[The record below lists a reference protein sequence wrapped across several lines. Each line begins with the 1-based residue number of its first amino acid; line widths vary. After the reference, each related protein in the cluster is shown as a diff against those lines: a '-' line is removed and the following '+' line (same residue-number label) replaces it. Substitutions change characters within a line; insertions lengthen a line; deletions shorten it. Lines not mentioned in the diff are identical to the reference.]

1 MVTALA
7 DAHAISRE
15 DTFYSG
21 IATACG
27 MTGKIEYLEVFLAG
41 GDPTQIGK
49 PEPAEVSSGPFL
61 RHVLGGPDTGDEVTV
76 AKTADGEYDIEA
88 FFAED

>member
-1 MVTALA
+1 MAA
-7 DAHAISRE
+7 AHAIMKE

-27 MTGKIEYLEVFLAG
+27 ATGKIAELEVFLAG
-41 GDPTQIGK
+41 GDPARVGK
-49 PEPAEVSSGPFL
+49 PKPVEAPSEPFL
-61 RHVLGGPDTGDEVTV
+61 RHVLGGPEAGLEVTV

-88 FFAED
+88 FFDED